1 MPVCNFIRK
10 ELKISTIHERL
21 AEQRALLLQNS
32 REKQCLP
39 PPPSI
44 DNPLYMD
51 YPPFLKEN
59 LEPTFYDFQKS
70 QPLCQWGGFTLWQ
83 VLI

>member
-21 AEQRALLLQNS
+21 AEQRALLLQNP

-39 PPPSI
+39 PPSFHRQP
-44 DNPLYMD
+44 PLHGL
-51 YPPFLKEN
+51 PPIFKR
-59 LEPTFYDFQKS
+59 KS
-70 QPLCQWGGFTLWQ
+70 
-83 VLI
+83 

>member
-21 AEQRALLLQNS
+21 AEQRALLLQNP

-39 PPPSI
+39 PPSFYRQP
-44 DNPLYMD
+44 PLYGL
-51 YPPFLKEN
+51 PLIFKR
-59 LEPTFYDFQKS
+59 KS
-70 QPLCQWGGFTLWQ
+70 
-83 VLI
+83 

>member
-1 MPVCNFIRK
+1 MKDLLSK
-10 ELKISTIHERL
+10 EHCCYKTHVKSNAYL
-21 AEQRALLLQNS
+21 
-32 REKQCLP
+32 

-70 QPLCQWGGFTLWQ
+70 QPLCQ
-83 VLI
+83 